1 MKRQLKKKLIRENV
15 KENLERLCKHFLEV
29 EIFNADSLEHILHD
43 FVESN
48 EIGLAEIMPPLRVC
62 VSGQQGGPDLC
73 PVLELLGRE
82 EVVHRIERA
91 IEKFYNFRVGSEF
104 DELEFGSA

>member
-1 MKRQLKKKLIRENV
+1 
-15 KENLERLCKHFLEV
+15 
-29 EIFNADSLEHILHD
+29 
-43 FVESN
+43 
-48 EIGLAEIMPPLRVC
+48 MPPLRVC

-91 IEKFYNFRVGSEF
+91 IEKF
-104 DELEFGSA
+104 L

>member
-1 MKRQLKKKLIRENV
+1 
-15 KENLERLCKHFLEV
+15 
-29 EIFNADSLEHILHD
+29 
-43 FVESN
+43 
-48 EIGLAEIMPPLRVC
+48 MPPLRVC

-91 IEKFYNFRVGSEF
+91 IEKFFIILGLVLNSMSWS
-104 DELEFGSA
+104 LEAHKHKIFKIFFPWLHL